1 MWEVGRFRQ
10 TFASYKLWPISFKG
24 KSGRMIARFRESVM
38 NCQKIEEVGTHIWME
53 LSIVVGIIKTCR
65 FRV

>member
-1 MWEVGRFRQ
+1 
-10 TFASYKLWPISFKG
+10 
-24 KSGRMIARFRESVM
+24 MIARFRESVM